1 MGIDKLIFWATTFLY
16 FLATIG
22 YLIQIVTLR
31 KDAEK
36 AATIIL
42 LSGFSLH
49 SLYII
54 LRWINLKH
62 PPFINLHEALNF
74 LAWSIVGT
82 YLIMQFKHKPK
93 GLGAFVTPLITIIM
107 VIAATQ
113 PQANML
119 ALPPALRSFWLP
131 IHAIIC
137 LIGDAVFALAF
148 CIAVMYMVQ
157 EHQIKKK
164 KFGAVFKR
172 LPSLTTLDQLNYLC
186 LKIGFPL
193 LTVGIITGSIWAEK
207 AWGSYW
213 SWDPKETWS
222 LITWFLYAALLHQR
236 LTVGWRGRRA
246 AIMTIIGFLALGF
259 TFLGVSLLMPGLH
272 TYYVR

>member
-1 MGIDKLIFWATTFLY
+1 MGIERLIFLGAS
-16 FLATIG
+16 LAYLVAMIG
-22 YLIQIVTLR
+22 YMIHMITLR

-36 AATIIL
+36 AATWCL
-42 LSGFSLH
+42 VFGFCLH
-49 SLYII
+49 SVFIV
-54 LRWINLKH
+54 LRWAVLDH
-62 PPFINLHEALNF
+62 PPLINLHEALSF
-74 LAWSIVGT
+74 LAWAIVGS
-82 YLIMQFKHKPK
+82 YLIMQFKHKVK
-93 GLGAFVTPLITIIM
+93 GLGAFVTPLAVIIM
-107 VIAATQ
+107 IVAFTQ
-113 PQANML
+113 PQDIAT
-119 ALPPALRSFWLP
+119 LPPALRSFWLP
-131 IHAIIC
+131 IHATIC
-137 LIGDAVFALAF
+137 LIGDAVFGLAF
-148 CIAVMYMVQ
+148 CIALMYIVL

-164 KFGAVFKR
+164 RFGAVFKR
-172 LPSLTTLDQLNYLC
+172 LPSLESLDYLNYLC

-193 LTVGIITGSIWAEK
+193 LTIGIITGSIWAEK

-272 TYYVR
+272 TYVR

>member
-1 MGIDKLIFWATTFLY
+1 MGIDKLIFWAATLLY

-22 YLIQIVTLR
+22 YLIQLVTLR

-42 LSGFSLH
+42 LGGFSLQ
-49 SLYII
+49 SLYIV

-62 PPFINLHEALNF
+62 PPFINLHEALSF
-74 LAWSIVGT
+74 LAWSIAGT

-93 GLGAFVTPLITIIM
+93 GLGAFVTPLIAIIM
-107 VIAATQ
+107 AIAATQ

-119 ALPPALRSFWLP
+119 TLPPALRSFWLP
-131 IHAIIC
+131 IHATIC